1 VAVRVKKGPN
11 LDNEDEEE
19 FSKMFPALASELKQS
34 QSSIKI
40 DGVRS
45 EQKKPSSR
53 QKISGKNWQGYDPD
67 IIDFIRRANTKEEAM
82 DVIDFML
89 HREEISKEYANRL
102 LKQLNEHGLESFG
115 SPKPPGY
122 YFHNFEQ

>member
-1 VAVRVKKGPN
+1 M
-11 LDNEDEEE
+11 DIEDEEE
-19 FSKMFPALASELKQS
+19 FSKMFPVLASELKQS
-34 QSSIKI
+34 QPSVKI

-67 IIDFIRRANTKEEAM
+67 IIDFIRRATTKEEAM

-89 HREEISKEYANRL
+89 HRGEISKEYANRL
-102 LKQLNEHGLESFG
+102 VKQLNEHGLESFG
-115 SPKPPGY
+115 SPKQPGY
-122 YFHNFEQ
+122 YFSNFEQ